1 MKQYIVD
8 ELRPADQE
16 KIGKILGE
24 KFGWPVM
31 DNLYWLPLDPD
42 HYSNIQAEHKTCQ
55 PFYFALE
62 LTPESLACEL
72 LVRTKSR
79 VRCDCIAYATEGQR
93 NWLIHLVDDL
103 FEQAEIT
110 T

>member
-16 KIGKILGE
+16 KIGKLLAEEFGE
-24 KFGWPVM
+24 AVM
-31 DNLYWLPLDPD
+31 DNLYWVPLDPER
-42 HYSNIQAEHKTCQ
+42 YSDVQAEHKDCQ

-62 LTPESLACEL
+62 LASDALACEL
-72 LVRTKSR
+72 LARTKSR
-79 VRCDCIAYATEGQR
+79 VRCDCISYATEGQR

-103 FEQAEIT
+103 FEQAEIIT
-110 T
+110 